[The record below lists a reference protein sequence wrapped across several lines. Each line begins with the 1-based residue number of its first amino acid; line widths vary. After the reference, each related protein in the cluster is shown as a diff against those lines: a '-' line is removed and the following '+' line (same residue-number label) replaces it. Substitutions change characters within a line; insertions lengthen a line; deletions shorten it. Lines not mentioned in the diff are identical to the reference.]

1 MRGEKDYIL
10 NALHSKNRFS
20 LLLGLLF
27 CGMMCMLMQ
36 FMLNLNTTIIE
47 YTLMEVSST
56 SFTISFIVDKISL
69 SFSAMVMLIACS
81 VYIFASNYMQMDI
94 NYVRFIWI
102 LSMFVLSMNI
112 LIFAGSFFMLL
123 LGWDGLGITSFA
135 LIIYYSST
143 SSLIAGYVTLLV
155 NRLGDVF
162 IMTSMCMLVYL
173 GQFNLYSYSNT
184 FYWLF
189 LLWMLAS
196 FTKSAQYPFSA
207 WLPEAMAAPTPVS
220 ALVHSSTLVTAG
232 IYLMTRFSVSQ
243 NLPEEILGTM
253 AFTGSITCL
262 MGGMC
267 ALYENDVKKV
277 VALSTLSQLG
287 LMMYSLSL
295 GTPSLTL
302 FHLYMHA
309 LFKALLFLCV
319 GLVLMMSFGNQD
331 MRLMGGLLNKTPL
344 LSIFFNLSTLC
355 LMGIPF
361 MSAYYTKHV
370 ILEMM
375 CSSHLNLLSLMGIY
389 MGSVF
394 TAAYMVRLMLSL
406 NWGYQNLSLIITPQ
420 NFRNYTP
427 LFLLGFMSI
436 CGGKVMTL
444 FELSFITVNFLPI
457 TPVWFMNFTALWGI
471 MLGLYLWAPKNNY
484 IMSSLWLSNP
494 FKLGLSSLMYSLQYF
509 LSQLEGKWLS
519 PSPLLKVKS
528 SYTLM
533 QVLYWP
539 FNNVGLP
546 FRIMCILTFTYMAC
560 Y

>member
-1 MRGEKDYIL
+1 MH
-10 NALHSKNRFS
+10 ALHSKNRLS

-27 CGMMCMLMQ
+27 WGMLCMLMQ
-36 FMLNLNTTIIE
+36 LMFNLNTTIIE

-56 SFTISFIVDKISL
+56 TFSISLIVDKISL

-81 VYIFASNYMQMDI
+81 VYIFASNYMQYDI
-94 NYVRFIWI
+94 NYFRFIWI

-123 LGWDGLGITSFA
+123 LGWDGLGISSFA

-143 SSLIAGYVTLLV
+143 SSLMAGYVTLLV

-162 IMTSMCMLVYL
+162 IMTSTGMLVYM

-184 FYWLF
+184 FYWLIV
-189 LLWMLAS
+189 LWMLAS

-243 NLPEEILGTM
+243 NFPEELLGTM
-253 AFTGSITCL
+253 AFTGSLTCL

-287 LMMYSLSL
+287 LMMFSLSL
-295 GTPSLTL
+295 GAPMLTL

-355 LMGIPF
+355 LMGFPF

-375 CSSHLNLLSLMGIY
+375 CSSNLNLLSLIGIY

-406 NWGYQNLSLIITPQ
+406 NWGYLNMSVIITPH
-420 NFRNYTP
+420 NMRNYTP
-427 LFLLGFMSI
+427 LVLLGLMSI
-436 CGGKVMTL
+436 CGGKIMSTY
-444 FELSFITVNFLPI
+444 ELSMIQVSFLPA
-457 TPVWFMNFTALWGI
+457 TPNWLMNLTAMWGI
-471 MLGLYLWAPKNNY
+471 TFGLYLWAPKNNY
-484 IMSSLWLSNP
+484 FMSSLWFMNP
-494 FKLGLSSLMYSLQYF
+494 LKLGLSSQMYSLQYYI
-509 LSQLEGKWLS
+509 SQLEGKWLS
-519 PSPLLKVKS
+519 PSPLFKLHAGYS
-528 SYTLM
+528 LM
-533 QVLYWP
+533 RGLNWP
-539 FNNVGLP
+539 MYSVGLP
-546 FRIMCILTFTYMAC
+546 FRIMIILTFIYMVC

>member
-1 MRGEKDYIL
+1 MH
-10 NALHSKNRFS
+10 ALYSKNRFS

-27 CGMMCMLMQ
+27 CSMMCMLMQ
-36 FMLNLNTTIIE
+36 MMLNLNTTIIE
-47 YTLMEVSST
+47 YTLMEISST
-56 SFTISFIVDKISL
+56 SFSISFIVDKISL

-81 VYIFASNYMQMDI
+81 VYIFASSYMQADL

-112 LIFAGSFFMLL
+112 LIFAGSFLMLL

-135 LIIYYSST
+135 LIIYYSSS
-143 SSLIAGYVTLLV
+143 SSLMAGYMTLLV

-162 IMTSMCMLVYL
+162 IMSSMFILVYM
-173 GQFNLYSYSNT
+173 GQFNLYTYSNSY
-184 FYWLF
+184 YWLF

-232 IYLMTRFSVSQ
+232 IYLMTRFSMSE
-243 NLPEEILGTM
+243 NLPSEILSTM

-262 MGGMC
+262 LGGIC

-287 LMMYSLSL
+287 LMMFSLSL
-295 GTPSLTL
+295 GAPTLTL

-319 GLVLMMSFGNQD
+319 GLVLLMSFGNQD
-331 MRLMGGLLNKTPL
+331 MRLMGGLLIKTPL

-361 MSAYYTKHV
+361 MNAYYTKHV

-375 CSSHLNLLSLMGIY
+375 CLSHLNLISLMGIY

-406 NWGYQNLSLIITPQ
+406 NWGYTNMSVIATPQ
-420 NFRNYTP
+420 NLRNYMP
-427 LFLLGFMSI
+427 LFILGFMSI
-436 CGGKVMTL
+436 YSGKVMISY
-444 FELSFITVNFLPI
+444 ELSFISISFLPVI
-457 TPVWFMNFTALWGI
+457 PIWLTNLTALWGV
-471 MLGLYLWAPKNNY
+471 MFGLYLWLPKNNY
-484 IMSSLWLSNP
+484 FMSSLWMSNP
-494 FKLGLSSLMYSLQYF
+494 LKLGLSTLMCPLQYS
-509 LSQLEGKWLS
+509 LSQLEMKWLS
-519 PSPLLKVKS
+519 PNPLLFKVNLS
-528 SYTLM
+528 GYSLLRM
-533 QVLYWP
+533 LNWP
-539 FNNVGLP
+539 INNMGLP
-546 FRIMCILTFTYMAC
+546 FRFMVIFIFIYIMCY
-560 Y
+560 